1 MITVVM
7 MKSNYSINK
16 SFALI
21 LVLSCLVNLVDA
33 QNEDKELLNCL
44 CSCLEP
50 PGGQFVCT
58 YDTEDRGWSPSCRDL
73 SNGPCICKAYGCFRG
88 PLPTEGECY
97 DECYAKKSPVT
108 PQPPSTPPQPPSTPP
123 QPPSS
128 GPSGE
133 QAAAAAAGAGILATI
148 WAAVSNFLTKS
159 EGGRGVP
166 TTLPVPGPGQ
176 QDRTGTEV
184 MRRIQ
189 KDRERMKRLEAES
202 AWRNSWLGWLTT
214 YGSEYSKAVWEDI
227 STLPDYARKLGRGAK
242 DAVKTAYRELTDR
255 KNWRALGEATVDTFR
270 DVFTRPV
277 ESTKKIGRFYW
288 NAGKGAVNVANGI
301 SKDPVGFAKTILGI
315 DNWEKV
321 VDGKVPL
328 GERLLRALYGA
339 VDTTMNIAT
348 AKGLAKGLAAKTTKV
363 LDTAL
368 DTGRGAKVVDA
379 ALDTG
384 RGAKVMDAGA
394 DTAKT
399 VDAIDDLTDAEK
411 VAKRRKAWQQARRA
425 GKNKVDEFKKAIR
438 SGDRSRIRKA
448 ALDIQGDKQALRE
461 INRRSDALKKA
472 MNAEMNSIYRKTD
485 RNVIKRVARELG
497 VDPKDVKM
505 VKPTNPSDVV
515 KVGADRDITVR
526 ITKEIKVNG
535 KISKIEFDVPHE
547 KLQRIYDEEF
557 YKAAKGHKYAPGM
570 KPSEFTKKMDQVC
583 TSSTHPD
590 AYGIK
595 ADPKLHP
602 THPGDLDIA
611 LKHPGRDFLD
621 PTGVGKTAAYKGH
634 ELFRES
640 EKIRHINPAK
650 AEELMG
656 EGMRQVTKQYK
667 NQVIARANALRAQG
681 YAVKVPDKLDD
692 AIKILNRVDKG
703 LAPVDAEKLL
713 KEIGYTPDKVATR
726 IGEVIEEMQ
735 KLKPR

>member
-1 MITVVM
+1 M
-7 MKSNYSINK
+7 MKSNYTINK
-16 SFALI
+16 SFALMV
-21 LVLSCLVNLVDA
+21 VLSCFLVNLVDA

-50 PGGQFVCT
+50 QGGQFVCT

-97 DECYAKKSPVT
+97 DKCYAKKS
-108 PQPPSTPPQPPSTPP
+108 STPP

-148 WAAVSNFLTKS
+148 WAVVSNFLTTS
-159 EGGRGVP
+159 EGGGVP
-166 TTLPVPGPGQ
+166 TTPSVPEPGRQ
-176 QDRTGTEV
+176 GGTRAEV

-214 YGSEYSKAVWEDI
+214 YDSEYRKAVWEDI
-227 STLPDYARKLGRGAK
+227 STLPDYARKLARGAK

-288 NAGKGAVNVANGI
+288 NVGKGAVNVANGI
-301 SKDPVGFAKTILGI
+301 SKDPVGFAKAMLGI

-368 DTGRGAKVVDA
+368 DTGRGARVMDA

-384 RGAKVMDAGA
+384 RGTRVMDAGA

-448 ALDIQGDKQALRE
+448 ALDVQGDKQALRE

-535 KISKIEFDVPHE
+535 KIHKIEFDVPHE

-640 EKIRHINPAK
+640 EKLRHINPAK

-681 YAVKVPDKLDD
+681 YAVKIPDKLDD

-703 LAPVDAEKLL
+703 LAPVDAENLL